1 MARIEY
7 SDPAKADDRTRE
19 ILGKNRNANIFR
31 MMAHS
36 PSYFEQYCRLGGAI
50 RHKGELDPVVRE
62 LAITRTGI
70 LCEAPYEIVA
80 HKRIG
85 KNVGVTDEQNAALEN
100 WQSATCFNE
109 VQRAAL
115 AFADEIVKL
124 HKPTDA
130 TFNAIASKL
139 TPAALV
145 ELQLSVGFYIMTS
158 KFLET
163 FAIDMQPV
171 TEGRSASSVSP
182 LPTAPNVSPST
193 MRADGTAL
201 VIALR
206 TWASCTEPPVRNTA
220 SMSSADSC
228 AWVRQFLMRAAMR
241 SANCLVWLTRSG
253 RLMAALRPGATHSS
267 GISGRALVRQ
277 RDLGVLDLHRQRMA
291 ALFLDHAHQ
300 PVEQFRLAGL
310 LPDLADIGEHA
321 RLVHPV
327 DARPGGEVVEIAR
340 GHIEPGALHRRCR
353 SRTAASRRR
362 D

>member
-1 MARIEY
+1 LEAGRRVARDRASPERLIRHREPV
-7 SDPAKADDRTRE
+7 SVFGRNRRFAEPAGNKNHKTQGEKWPGSITATLRNQTKRTKE

-85 KNVGVTDEQNAALEN
+85 KNVGVTDAQNAALEN
-100 WQSATCFNE
+100 WQSATCFDD

-124 HKPTDA
+124 RKPTDA
-130 TFNAIASKL
+130 TFNAIAAKL
-139 TPAALV
+139 TPGALV

-171 TEGRSASSVSP
+171 E
-182 LPTAPNVSPST
+182 
-193 MRADGTAL
+193 
-201 VIALR
+201 
-206 TWASCTEPPVRNTA
+206 
-220 SMSSADSC
+220 
-228 AWVRQFLMRAAMR
+228 Q
-241 SANCLVWLTRSG
+241 
-253 RLMAALRPGATHSS
+253 
-267 GISGRALVRQ
+267 GI
-277 RDLGVLDLHRQRMA
+277 
-291 ALFLDHAHQ
+291 
-300 PVEQFRLAGL
+300 
-310 LPDLADIGEHA
+310 
-321 RLVHPV
+321 
-327 DARPGGEVVEIAR
+327 
-340 GHIEPGALHRRCR
+340 
-353 SRTAASRRR
+353 
-362 D
+362 

>member
-7 SDPAKADDRTRE
+7 CDTTQSNERTKE

-85 KNVGVTDEQNAALEN
+85 KNVGVTDEQNAALDN
-100 WQSATCFNE
+100 WQSATCFDE

-124 HKPTDA
+124 KKPTDA

-139 TPAALV
+139 TPGALV

-163 FAIDMQPV
+163 FGIDMQPV
-171 TEGRSASSVSP
+171 
-182 LPTAPNVSPST
+182 
-193 MRADGTAL
+193 
-201 VIALR
+201 
-206 TWASCTEPPVRNTA
+206 
-220 SMSSADSC
+220 
-228 AWVRQFLMRAAMR
+228 
-241 SANCLVWLTRSG
+241 
-253 RLMAALRPGATHSS
+253 
-267 GISGRALVRQ
+267 
-277 RDLGVLDLHRQRMA
+277 
-291 ALFLDHAHQ
+291 
-300 PVEQFRLAGL
+300 EQ
-310 LPDLADIGEHA
+310 
-321 RLVHPV
+321 
-327 DARPGGEVVEIAR
+327 VV
-340 GHIEPGALHRRCR
+340 
-353 SRTAASRRR
+353 
-362 D
+362 